1 MQSRQAHFVGLCS
14 LGMDEETYAHG
25 YSSSYGDR
33 LLLDESS
40 ALLHSGS
47 RTAFL
52 RLERNF
58 QV

>member
-14 LGMDEETYAHG
+14 LGMDAHG